1 MGMFL
6 NHIVPHENFRAIAAG
21 PYFVDKSAILD
32 EQMPARRRG
41 DAAESIERRNGL
53 WTVFLPAGMVL
64 WNGGCRLSA
73 GETDTGNCG

>member
-32 EQMPARRRG
+32 ELMPALGMEEGFFCITRPRRFG
-41 DAAESIERRNGL
+41 KS
-53 WTVFLPAGMVL
+53 TVADQ
-64 WNGGCRLSA
+64 R
-73 GETDTGNCG
+73 